1 MSDRNKPHNGR
12 DRSGHFKV
20 RQADVED
27 LQTDPN
33 GPDFVRDDVRLGGA
47 IEDTGPLAGQRGV
60 RIGKMIEESRKNTAH
75 VVSGS
80 ERQGRP
86 RTRKRSGPR
95 GRK

>member
-20 RQADVED
+20 KQADVDD

-33 GPDFVRDDVRLGGA
+33 GADFVRDDVRLGGA

-60 RIGKMIEESRKNTAH
+60 RIAKLIDENRGATGGG
-75 VVSGS
+75 VSGS
-80 ERQGRP
+80 ARRKSRRKPRP
-86 RTRKRSGPR
+86 R
-95 GRK
+95 